1 MVITMNKCKEYQ
13 MMIPDFHKETLNYKD
28 ELMFLDH
35 VADCE
40 DCREEMEIYYI
51 IEYGLNDSEEKNVN
65 PKYRKYMNI
74 FDFKGMVE
82 QRIKD
87 RVSYIN
93 WYGENEKIMNL
104 VILINN
110 TILFV
115 VLIVLFI
122 IKFC

>member
-1 MVITMNKCKEYQ
+1 MRNSFVFYRSYSECIKQLPVEYKEK
-13 MMIPDFHKETLNYKD
+13 M
-28 ELMFLDH
+28 LD
-35 VADCE
+35 A
-40 DCREEMEIYYI
+40 I

-93 WYGENEKIMNL
+93 WYGENEKIMNF

>member
-51 IEYGLNDSEEKNVN
+51 IEYGLNDSEEKDVN
-65 PKYRKYMNI
+65 PKYRKYLNV

-82 QRIKD
+82 QHIKQSILWSSRPD
-87 RVSYIN
+87 QQRGNSYKCIIRLSKYNVQVS
-93 WYGENEKIMNL
+93 
-104 VILINN
+104 
-110 TILFV
+110 
-115 VLIVLFI
+115 
-122 IKFC
+122 